1 MDITLGKYFWSCQMA
16 RTFITLLF
24 YELLYCHHHYQHN
37 NANAKAVLL
46 QSSHGVTL
54 LPLEASGTQ
63 NSRIKFSNVSQFA
76 TINTQDCSFH
86 SFNARTGRKRRGK
99 TNSD

>member
-1 MDITLGKYFWSCQMA
+1 MDIILGKYFWSCQMA

-24 YELLYCHHHYQHN
+24 YELLYCHHHCQHN

-86 SFNARTGRKRRGK
+86 SFNARTGRKRKGENK
-99 TNSD
+99 Q

>member
-1 MDITLGKYFWSCQMA
+1 MKTIMGKYFWSCQKA
-16 RTFITLLF
+16 RTFIALLF
-24 YELLYCHHHYQHN
+24 YELMYCHNHCQHN

-46 QSSHGVTL
+46 QFTHDVIL
-54 LPLEASGTQ
+54 LPLEASGTK